1 MEKVND
7 NQLKSIPE
15 ETTENGV
22 TRRQIIKTGAA
33 AGAVALMGGFP
44 NISSAQ
50 NKTLN
55 IVRGTYFIPG
65 AQEIAKQQ
73 AAEFGKQAGVKV
85 NADFLNWTDLNTK
98 IGAGIQVDEDDR
110 VVRFFSKFAE

>member
-1 MEKVND
+1 MENLEDKQPN
-7 NQLKSIPE
+7 NNSEKTP
-15 ETTENGV
+15 ENGV

-33 AGAVALMGGFP
+33 AAGAIAFMGGFP

-65 AQEIAKQQ
+65 LRDQNNKPKSSVTSSVGEC
-73 AAEFGKQAGVKV
+73 
-85 NADFLNWTDLNTK
+85 
-98 IGAGIQVDEDDR
+98 R
-110 VVRFFSKFAE
+110 FSKLAGSADKNWRWASGWRS